1 MSTLV
6 IKDQL
11 NYGVFYC
18 ILNEVLLLTTTYQ
31 RHQSLNCMGTFLIT
45 CYLNQPWGDNLQDV
59 NTLLRCA
66 TLTQAPKKII
76 GIRIDHQVRYLFLN
90 LFYDIVQLRLC
101 TCGKELL
108 DQSTT
113 LLGLDIG
120 SHITNNLIHTTYII
134 RPNTRFFNCGW

>member
-11 NYGVFYC
+11 NNGVFYC
-18 ILNEVLLLTTTYQ
+18 ILNEVLLLTATYQ
-31 RHQSLNCMGTFLIT
+31 RHQSLHCMGTFLIT
-45 CYLNQPWGDNLQDV
+45 CYLNQPWWDDLQDV

-66 TLTQAPKKII
+66 TLTQTTKQII
-76 GIRIDHQVRYLFLN
+76 GIRIYHQVRYLFFN

-113 LLGLDIG
+113 LLCLDIG
-120 SHITNNLIHTTYII
+120 SHITNNLIYTTYII
-134 RPNTRFFNCGW
+134 RPKARFFSCCW